1 MSARTKIALLITAA
15 GLFAALFF
23 SAFSLWKMLDDQ
35 FDLIDE
41 SMDRLAKRA
50 LAMGGAAAAG
60 DPAALHWLENTP
72 YWLVVREAAS
82 GRVLFRSTQA
92 RSYDLPEMP
101 TRKATLRRV
110 PVPDGID
117 IDRDDQ
123 GRADFRA
130 LCRFSDSGVRR
141 ACVAW
146 PLDDLQEEF
155 WESVGEVAMGLAAF
169 LVVLLGASCV
179 AAGFIL
185 RPLAALDRQA
195 REISEANLERRLPLT
210 DANDEFNALAATL
223 NRVFDR
229 LENAFARQK
238 RLIADAAH
246 ELKTPLA
253 VMRLTLHNAETGA
266 EGEPDER
273 TGSGLL
279 AQVLR
284 MERLVKS
291 LLDLSILEAG
301 DGIRREWVDLRE
313 ILASLAAD
321 YRLLAENGGIA
332 LHAELPERLTVSGDA
347 DKLYRAF
354 SNLLDNAVK
363 YNAPEG
369 EIRLAAR
376 AAGGRV
382 EVVIVNTGPALPEDE
397 VTRIFEPFYRV
408 DKSRAR
414 ELGGAGLGLAI
425 VKRII
430 DLHGGGVTIRS
441 AAEGR
446 IEVRVTLPAN

>member
-1 MSARTKIALLITAA
+1 MSARQKLTLLITAV

-23 SAFSLWKMLDDQ
+23 SGVTLWKMVDDQ

-41 SMDRLAKRA
+41 ELEALAKRA
-50 LAMGGAAAAG
+50 LALSDMAE
-60 DPAALHWLENTP
+60 PHNQEALNRLEHLPHWM
-72 YWLVVREAAS
+72 VVSDAVS
-82 GRVLFRSTQA
+82 GRVLFRSEQA
-92 RSYDLPEMP
+92 RLFDLPHLP
-101 TRKATLRRV
+101 HKKGTLHNV
-110 PVPDGID
+110 PVPASVD

-123 GRADFRA
+123 GRADFRVR
-130 LCRFSDSGVRR
+130 CQFSDAGNRR

-146 PLDDLQEEF
+146 ALADMQEEF
-155 WESVGEVAMGLAAF
+155 WESVSEVALGLAVF
-169 LVVLLGASCV
+169 VVVLLFASYV

-195 REISEANLERRLPLT
+195 REISEAHLERRLPLT
-210 DANDEFNALAATL
+210 AAKDEFNALAATL

-229 LENAFARQK
+229 LEHAFQRQK

-253 VMRLTLHNAETGA
+253 VLRLTLHNIEMNAE
-266 EGEPDER
+266 EGERAEL
-273 TGSGLL
+273 SGLMG
-279 AQVLR
+279 QVLR

-301 DGIRREWVDLRE
+301 DSIRRERVNVSE
-313 ILASLAAD
+313 ILLSLLSD
-321 YRLLAENGGIA
+321 YRLMAENAGIA
-332 LHAELPERLTVSGDA
+332 LHAAELDALVVSGDT

-363 YNAPEG
+363 YNRPGG
-369 EIRLAAR
+369 EIRLTAQAE
-376 AAGGRV
+376 GNQVRV
-382 EVVIVNTGPALPEDE
+382 VLINTGPALPEE
-397 VTRIFEPFYRV
+397 EAPRVFEPFYRV

-425 VKRII
+425 VKRIVE
-430 DLHGGGVTIRS
+430 LHGGRVTIQGI
-441 AAEGR
+441 AQDR
-446 IEVRVTLPAN
+446 IEVQVILPAA